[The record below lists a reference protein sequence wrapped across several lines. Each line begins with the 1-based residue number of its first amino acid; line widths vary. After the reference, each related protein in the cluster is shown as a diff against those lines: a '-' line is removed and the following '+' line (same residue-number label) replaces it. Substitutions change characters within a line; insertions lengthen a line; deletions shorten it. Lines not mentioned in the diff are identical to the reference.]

1 MKKII
6 YISAIGSL
14 LYANTIS
21 DIEFK
26 GLYHL
31 SSEQALKAV
40 NLKPNEEINI
50 YKINNAVKNLFS
62 YGYFDDIYVDDN
74 NGKLIFNVVEKP
86 FIAKVNIKGT
96 SSNDKKQIE
105 TFLSIKKGE
114 AYNDKKISDAKEKI
128 VLYYQSRGFYDSVV
142 EVDTEELENNAIVLN
157 FNINRGETITIQ
169 KVNLIG
175 ANKLTYS
182 DFDPV
187 IANKEKELLGWFW
200 GFNDGK
206 LYSTELPNDPARI
219 KDEYMKKGYLDAS
232 VSNPYLEANMQ
243 NYKAEL
249 TYYISE
255 GKRYKIEEISI
266 DNPLEDELKIKL
278 SDLRSKKGKYINS
291 EKIRSD
297 VEFIKTKF
305 QDKGYALAEIYP
317 DVAKNDSEGLV
328 KIDFKVNLGKV
339 YKIGDVIIK
348 GNDKSLDKVVRR
360 ELFLT
365 EGMQFSK
372 TDLNDSII
380 ALKKTGYFEEVN
392 ITPKPSFTGDIDL
405 LVDIKEKSTG
415 SITGGVGYSTADGF
429 LLNASVSDRNILGS
443 GMHGGINVE
452 KSDKDVT
459 GKIFLN
465 NPRLFDSKYSAGFD
479 VYSYKRDWDT
489 YEEYNNGLEL
499 SIGREFARYFG
510 AGAIYNYEQS
520 DLRKATIEMIA
531 SGEKLG
537 KSMKSAITPYIYFDN
552 TDDFYLPRSG
562 IYSRAAFTYVG
573 LGGDQK
579 YKKFAFDFKYYK
591 GLKEDFDTD
600 IIFRFRTSFN
610 KIFNYKNTPINSR
623 LYLGGLRSVR
633 GYESDSITPK
643 GLGFYDPATNSKVDN
658 YKSGVIAYPYDK
670 GGAISLNSS
679 AEINFPLI
687 NKLKLRGSIFYDY
700 GMIGEK
706 KLNEI
711 KKQSVGISLDWSTP
725 MGPLVFVFSKPID
738 KKSGDKTNTFEFSI
752 GSQF

>member
-1 MKKII
+1 MRKII
-6 YISAIGSL
+6 YISSIASL
-14 LYANTIS
+14 LLANDIK
-21 DIEFK
+21 DIEIK

-31 SSEQALKAV
+31 SQEQALKATKLE
-40 NLKPNEEINI
+40 NINDINI
-50 YKINNAVKNLFS
+50 YKINQAIKNLYS
-62 YGYFDDIYVDDN
+62 YGYFEDIFVEEKDN
-74 NGKLIFNVVEKP
+74 KIIFNVVEKP
-86 FIAKVNIKGT
+86 FIAKVGIKGT

-105 TFLSIKKGE
+105 SFLNIKKGE
-114 AYNDKKISDAKEKI
+114 AYNEKKISDAKEKI
-128 VLYYQSRGFYDSVV
+128 ILYYQSRGFYDSVV

-157 FNINRGETITIQ
+157 FNINRGETITIK

-175 ANKLTYS
+175 ANKLSYS

-187 IANKEKELLGWFW
+187 IANKEKEFLGWFW

-206 LYSTELPNDPARI
+206 LYSTELPNDSARI
-219 KDEYMKKGYLDAS
+219 KDEYMKKGYLDAN
-232 VSNPYLEANMQ
+232 VSSPYLEANIQ

-249 TYYISE
+249 TYYINE

-266 DNPLEDELKIKL
+266 ENHLEDELKINIR
-278 SDLRSKKGKYINS
+278 DLRSKKGKYINS

-297 VEFIKTKF
+297 IEFIKTKF
-305 QDKGYALAEIYP
+305 QDKGYALAEIIP
-317 DVAKNDSEGLV
+317 DIAKNDDDGLV
-328 KIDFKVNLGKV
+328 KINFKVDLGNK
-339 YKIGDVIIK
+339 YKIGKVLIK
-348 GNDKSLDKVVRR
+348 GNDKSLDKVIRR
-360 ELFLT
+360 ELYLT

-392 ITPKPSFTGDIDL
+392 ITPKLSFTGDIDL
-405 LVDIKEKSTG
+405 LVEVKEKSTG
-415 SITGGVGYSTADGF
+415 SITGGVGYSTADGL

-443 GMHGGINVE
+443 GLYGGINVE
-452 KSDKDVT
+452 KSDKDIT

-465 NPRLFDSKYSAGFD
+465 NPRFLDTKYSVGFD
-479 VYSYKRDWDT
+479 IYSYKRDWDT
-489 YEEYNNGLEL
+489 YEEYNNGLEF

-520 DLRKATIEMIA
+520 DLRKATIDMIN

-537 KSMKSAITPYIYFDN
+537 KSTKSAITPYVYFDN

-643 GLGFYDPATNSKVDN
+643 GIGKLN
-658 YKSGVIAYPYDK
+658 YLYDK
-670 GGAISLNSS
+670 GGSISLNSS
-679 AEINFPLI
+679 TEINFPLI
-687 NKLKLRGSIFYDY
+687 NKLKLRASIFYDY

-711 KKQSVGISLDWSTP
+711 KRQSVGISLDWTTP

-738 KKSGDKTNTFEFSI
+738 KKPGDKTNTFEFSI

>member
-6 YISAIGSL
+6 YVSAISSL
-14 LYANTIS
+14 IYANTIS

-31 SSEQALKAV
+31 SKEQALKAV
-40 NLKPNEEINI
+40 DLKINDEVNI
-50 YKINNAVKNLFS
+50 YKINDAVKNLFS
-62 YGYFDDIYVDDN
+62 YGYFDDIYVDEN
-74 NGKLIFNVVEKP
+74 NGKLIFNVVEKQ

-105 TFLSIKKGE
+105 SFLSIKKGE
-114 AYNDKKISDAKEKI
+114 AYNDRKIEEAKEKI
-128 VLYYQSRGFYDSVV
+128 ILYYQSRGFYDSVV
-142 EVDTEELENNAIVLN
+142 EVDTQELENNAVVLN
-157 FNINRGETITIQ
+157 FNINRGEIITIK

-175 ANKLTYS
+175 AKKLDYS

-219 KDEYMKKGYLDAS
+219 KDEYMKKGYLDAN

-243 NYKAEL
+243 TYKAEL

-255 GKRYKIEEISI
+255 GKRYKIEEITI
-266 DNPLEDELKIKL
+266 ENPLENEVKFNL

-297 VEFIKTKF
+297 IELIKTKF
-305 QDKGYALAEIYP
+305 QDKGYALAEVYP
-317 DVAKNDSEGLV
+317 DIAKNDADGV
-328 KIDFKVNLGKV
+328 VRIYFRVNLGNK
-339 YKIGDVIIK
+339 YNIGKVIIK

-365 EGMQFSK
+365 EGMQFNK

-380 ALKKTGYFEEVN
+380 ALRKTGYFEEVN

-405 LVDIKEKSTG
+405 LVDVKEKSTG
-415 SITGGVGYSTADGF
+415 SITGGVGYSTSDGF
-429 LLNASVSDRNILGS
+429 LINASVSDRNILGS
-443 GMHGGINVE
+443 GMYGGINLE

-465 NPRLFDSKYSAGFD
+465 NPRIFDSKYSTGFD
-479 VYSYKRDWDT
+479 IYSYKRDWDT

-499 SIGREFARYFG
+499 SIGRELARFWG
-510 AGAIYNYEQS
+510 IGAIYNYEQS

-537 KSMKSAITPYIYFDN
+537 KSRKSAITPYLYFDN

-562 IYSRAAFTYVG
+562 IYSRAAFTYAG

-600 IIFRFRTSFN
+600 LIFRFRTSFN
-610 KIFNYKNTPINSR
+610 KLFNYKDTPINSR

-633 GYESDSITPK
+633 GYESDSITPR
-643 GLGFYDPATNSKVDN
+643 GIGYYDTNTHTKVDKLGN
-658 YKSGVIAYPYDK
+658 GVIAYPYDK

-679 AEINFPLI
+679 VEINFPLI

-711 KKQSVGISLDWSTP
+711 KRQSAGISLDWSTP